1 MRKFTGLLEIN
12 YYIVY
17 NFKEYKW
24 ITSDNLCEKIE
35 EIYKGVAVKFYRYSI
50 KKDPYFEVSKL
61 IKMADNFESEFKIIK
76 IDKSMSDRIKEE
88 RFINIADEYE
98 KYGIGFCCFNNDE
111 IIVVASSNIFYK
123 DGIEV
128 NIRVKEGYRRK
139 GIATAMAS
147 KLILECLE

>member
-50 KKDPYFEVSKL
+50 KKDPHFEVSKL

-128 NIRVKEGYRRK
+128 NIRVKEVYRRK
-139 GIATAMAS
+139 GIATAIAS